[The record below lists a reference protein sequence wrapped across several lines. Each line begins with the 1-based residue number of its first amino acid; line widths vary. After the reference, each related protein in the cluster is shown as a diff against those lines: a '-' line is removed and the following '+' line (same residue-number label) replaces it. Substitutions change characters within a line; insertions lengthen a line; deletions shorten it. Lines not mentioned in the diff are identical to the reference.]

1 MPKKKSSQKALRRSL
16 KRRIYNLR
24 RKSKIKKASKELL
37 SVIKQKN
44 KNLAKEKLSLVY
56 KQLDKAGK
64 TFMHK
69 NKVARLKSKFA
80 RKVNKITASAEV

>member
-24 RKSKIKKASKELL
+24 RKSKIKKASKDLL
-37 SVIKQKN
+37 SAIKQKN

-80 RKVNKITASAEV
+80 RKVNKITTSAEV